1 MKTLNLLTII
11 LATQFIASCSF
22 IGTSSDAEKPF
33 AKEMVTSYISMDT
46 NALNEEIAKQ
56 AGISDTPLAIIIDLL
71 KINSEQKEL
80 IIYQSFLSAEKRESV
95 IVSVVRD
102 GYLDASVR
110 GEWNEFEMR
119 RNSGQVWEVINAKK
133 AFLCWRLESNQ
144 YQNKPCL

>member
-1 MKTLNLLTII
+1 MKTLNLLTVI
-11 LATQFIASCSF
+11 LASQFIASCSF
-22 IGTSSDAEKPF
+22 IGTSSDVGKPF
-33 AKEMVTSYISMDT
+33 AKEMVTSFILMDI

-56 AGISDTPLAIIIDLL
+56 AGISDTPLTIIIDLL

-102 GYLDASVR
+102 GYLDDSVR

-119 RNSGQVWEVINAKK
+119 RNSGQVWKIINAKK